1 MADPRNDLLERY
13 VSSSQ
18 LIGGS
23 GSRDIWPR
31 SSSFSSLHAGLMP
44 WLKCLASARENGRS
58 SVSSDGINRRWFP
71 GGWCMIHREPH
82 RATPRHKM
90 VCTLHTIMRQRGAC
104 RIGERA
110 SESARAHAWPTV
122 CWHPCRICGIHR
134 GYDKGTSCSDRWGR
148 ALLFELQINM
158 LRYGCRFSGIFSLRW
173 ISYVELF

>member
-18 LIGGS
+18 LISGS

-44 WLKCLASARENGRS
+44 WLKCLPPARENGRS

-104 RIGERA
+104 QIGERA
-110 SESARAHAWPTV
+110 SESARARQCVGTHAGYAGYIGVTTRGQAV
-122 CWHPCRICGIHR
+122 VTGGGELCYLSCR
-134 GYDKGTSCSDRWGR
+134 
-148 ALLFELQINM
+148 
-158 LRYGCRFSGIFSLRW
+158 
-173 ISYVELF
+173 